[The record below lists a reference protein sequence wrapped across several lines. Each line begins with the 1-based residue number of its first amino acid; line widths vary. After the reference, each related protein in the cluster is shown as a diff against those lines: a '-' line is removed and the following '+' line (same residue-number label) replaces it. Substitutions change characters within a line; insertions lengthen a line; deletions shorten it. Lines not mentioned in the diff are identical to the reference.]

1 MINVC
6 LFGAGLIGSVHA
18 ANLARHPKVC
28 FRYIV
33 DPRPEAAKRIA
44 DLSGAAIVD
53 VDTALNDPD
62 LAGVMIG
69 SATQTHSD
77 LAIAAARRGKAIFC
91 EKPVDLDLGRTDAC
105 LAAVAQAEGIF

>member
-28 FRYIV
+28 FRHIV